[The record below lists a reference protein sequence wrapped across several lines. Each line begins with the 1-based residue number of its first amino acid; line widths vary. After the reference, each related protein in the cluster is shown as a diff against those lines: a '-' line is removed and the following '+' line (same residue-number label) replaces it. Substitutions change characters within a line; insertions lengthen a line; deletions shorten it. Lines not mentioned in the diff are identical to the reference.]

1 MAGTFPVRWGLF
13 QALSDDEC
21 EVSLMENRLAHDHG
35 PENIAPSRVCHDDR
49 SEEAREED
57 RVRDGKRSR
66 ESHRK
71 RKKKITKRVRDLF
84 EGSEA
89 VVLFSGRR
97 EETNGFL
104 I

>member
-1 MAGTFPVRWGLF
+1 MTSAFPVHWGLF
-13 QALSDDEC
+13 QAFSDDVC
-21 EVSLMENRLAHDHG
+21 EISLMENRIALDLV

-71 RKKKITKRVRDLF
+71 RKKKITKACA
-84 EGSEA
+84 GS
-89 VVLFSGRR
+89 F
-97 EETNGFL
+97 F
-104 I
+104 